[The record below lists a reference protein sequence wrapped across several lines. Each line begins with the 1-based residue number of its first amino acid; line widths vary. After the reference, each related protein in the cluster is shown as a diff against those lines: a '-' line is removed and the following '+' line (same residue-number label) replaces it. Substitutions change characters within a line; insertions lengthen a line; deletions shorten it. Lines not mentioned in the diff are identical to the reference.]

1 MNIENEPLQVCG
13 TNPMTGFLRKGYC
26 TTNDAD
32 VGTHTVCAKVTDD
45 FLEYTKGLGNDL
57 STPRGSFPGLKDG
70 DNWCLCAYRWEEAK
84 KEGRAPPVILDA
96 THEKT
101 LEFVEKEDLQ
111 SSALRE
117 SLTFGRASALSE
129 SLRSPT
135 RSALCEIFLDP
146 LINEY
151 EKKVDTKG

>member
-13 TNPMTGFLRKGYC
+13 TDPMTGFFRKGYC

-45 FLEYTKGLGNDL
+45 FLEYTKGQGNDL

-70 DNWCLCAYRWEEAK
+70 DNWCLCALRWKEAK

-101 LEFVEKEDLQ
+101 LEFVEKKDLQ
-111 SSALRE
+111 SS
-117 SLTFGRASALSE
+117 SIG
-129 SLRSPT
+129 
-135 RSALCEIFLDP
+135 IM
-146 LINEY
+146 
-151 EKKVDTKG
+151 